1 MKKRAAKLT
10 DKKNIVLPAEVSDE
24 SEDDDQLRGM
34 MFSQWQT
41 SILQKWFIEHLE
53 HPYAKKLEKK
63 ALAQETKLSL
73 KQITGWFTNN
83 RKRKYNRVLAL
94 AKKRGRNLDYVRD
107 VMIMKF
113 DKDLDKS
120 LSGRSN

>member
-1 MKKRAAKLT
+1 
-10 DKKNIVLPAEVSDE
+10 
-24 SEDDDQLRGM
+24 M
-34 MFSQWQT
+34 MFSKWQT

-53 HPYAKKLEKK
+53 HPYAKKIEKK
-63 ALAQETKLSL
+63 ALSQQTKLSL

-120 LSGRSN
+120 LSGGSDETHAVKRLRRDGSKIQSD

>member
-1 MKKRAAKLT
+1 M
-10 DKKNIVLPAEVSDE
+10 
-24 SEDDDQLRGM
+24 
-34 MFSQWQT
+34 
-41 SILQKWFIEHLE
+41 QKWFIEHLE

-113 DKDLDKS
+113 DKDLDPPTIQLTSTRAYQAAVIRCKKPS
-120 LSGRSN
+120 FAQEELKCGLTTQ